1 MEETG
6 EAYFDVDFDLNDD
19 EYMEEVMGRFRAAN
33 AGQGSII
40 WIFYEFMVSEFCS
53 PSKDRAIRIRDIEW
67 MKDQEF
73 VFTYK
78 NYFDEIIQGKA
89 ARTAPVRI
97 RTVISLDNHV
107 SRGQ

>member
-1 MEETG
+1 
-6 EAYFDVDFDLNDD
+6 
-19 EYMEEVMGRFRAAN
+19 
-33 AGQGSII
+33 
-40 WIFYEFMVSEFCS
+40 MVHELWR

-89 ARTAPVRI
+89 ARTAPVRN
-97 RTVISLDNHV
+97 RTVISLDIHV

>member
-40 WIFYEFMVSEFCS
+40 WIFSINEL
-53 PSKDRAIRIRDIEW
+53 W
-67 MKDQEF
+67 
-73 VFTYK
+73 T
-78 NYFDEIIQGKA
+78 IIYGPWCLIQ
-89 ARTAPVRI
+89 
-97 RTVISLDNHV
+97 
-107 SRGQ
+107 